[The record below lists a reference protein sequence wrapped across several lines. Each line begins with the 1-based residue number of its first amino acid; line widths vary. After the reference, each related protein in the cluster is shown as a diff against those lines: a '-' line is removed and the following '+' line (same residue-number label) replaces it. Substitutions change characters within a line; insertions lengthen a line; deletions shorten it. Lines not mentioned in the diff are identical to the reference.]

1 MYAWRGP
8 LSPVKATSMPLLP
21 ILLSASTICCAPS
34 PEQGEVIQL
43 TKPEDIRDASI
54 MDQAIVRLSN
64 KVTECV
70 QGKLAPVSECSC
82 LYPQELSGVRS
93 AYERTIRQHPDWKN
107 KV

>member
-1 MYAWRGP
+1 
-8 LSPVKATSMPLLP
+8 
-21 ILLSASTICCAPS
+21 
-34 PEQGEVIQL
+34 
-43 TKPEDIRDASI
+43 

-82 LYPQELSGVRS
+82 LYPQEISGVRS

-107 KV
+107 KVVSYNLEDRTYAVSLGGVNRQLQRKCPKGK